1 MRYFTDENGPKGRLH
16 ENEFWLFS
24 NTKMNVTNRAEK
36 VDWKNGTICLVS
48 MFPSWVM
55 VLKLSKKVHF
65 FCNFV
70 LTSAR
75 NLSLLGQFTY
85 MLLKVL
91 IILLQKV
98 LRFIGVWATIYE
110 ILAIKTLKKMQKC
123 HKILRLWTSIS
134 LKE

>member
-1 MRYFTDENGPKGRLH
+1 MDQRGDYMKMNFDYFQIQKWMLQTERKKWIEKMGPFTLFRCFLH
-16 ENEFWLFS
+16 ELWSLY
-24 NTKMNVTNRAEK
+24 
-36 VDWKNGTICLVS
+36 C
-48 MFPSWVM
+48 P
-55 VLKLSKKVHF
+55 KKCI
-65 FCNFV
+65 FCKFV

-98 LRFIGVWATIYE
+98 VRFIGVWATIYE
-110 ILAIKTLKKMQKC
+110 ILAIKTLKKIQKC